1 MLKKGTN
8 YIIRFDPQNDGK
20 AGDKIVTRFK
30 ISFKVKGSES
40 QWFNIQITD
49 WDNTQLAVNDTIKLI
64 DFDNFMVD
72 EYNGKPVY
80 KMSAKIEKV
89 IV

>member
-30 ISFKVKGSES
+30 ISFKAKNSTDK
-40 QWFNIQITD
+40 WFNIQITD

-64 DFDNFMVD
+64 DYDNFTVE
-72 EYNGKPVY
+72 EYNGNLTY
-80 KMSAKIEKV
+80 KMSAKIEK
-89 IV
+89 IIA